1 MRTLITTLFLSIF
14 FINIAK
20 GQLTTTQTLTPQQ
33 LVQNVLLGS
42 GVTASNITYSGS
54 PLQIAQFFATT
65 STSLGIPSGVF
76 LSSGNASTS
85 SPDGPQGPNN
95 ATGTSTGF
103 GGAGDANL
111 NAVSTAGTEDAAILE
126 FDFVPSSD
134 SIKFRY
140 CFGSEE
146 YPEFAPPNNSGYN
159 DVFAFFLS
167 GPNPSG
173 GNYTNKNIALLPG
186 TSTAVSINN
195 VNPVTNNSFYRTNA
209 GNQIN
214 SEFDGFTKVL
224 YALEKVICG
233 QSYHIKIAIADAG
246 DDALDSGVF
255 LEGGSFSSQ
264 PPLNVYTVNSNS
276 NIPDSIL
283 VEDCNT
289 YCAYFI
295 RNSNVSVVDS
305 FNLQVT
311 GNAILGSDYNQT
323 GNPTFTWPTKLIFA
337 ANQDT
342 IKICNINALQDNL
355 TEGTDTLK
363 FEMSS
368 FATNTVSCLAS
379 NSIKFNLYIKDYV
392 PITIGQ
398 NDVSVCSGT
407 SVLLNAAANN
417 GYPSYTYTISAP
429 TVNTPTLNTGPINS
443 ITNYSI
449 TVNDICN
456 KPVTKQI
463 IITPVAIPTV
473 TVNDT
478 ILCAGNTGFL
488 YAAGASTYSW
498 SSGSTSNSITINP
511 TTTTNY
517 TVVGSVGT
525 CTNSAV
531 SSVTVIGQAL
541 VVTGN
546 NSICNGQSSML
557 SASGGSL
564 YTWSTG
570 ITTPTI
576 IVTPSVTSTYTVT
589 SVAASCTNT
598 SVYTVSVTPIPVINV
613 SGTTICPGQNGTLT
627 ATGATTYSWS
637 TGATGSSININP
649 TVNTTYTVIGT
660 VAPSCTNIAVCTA
673 SIITAKPNL
682 HVSSPI
688 VFCLDSVKQIPVSI
702 TNGNP
707 PYNVSWLIPS
717 GGLVPF
723 DTLNNTYYFTQSV
736 SPSSENYTITVIDQ
750 CLYRDTITVS
760 ISTVDCD
767 ILVPNVVTP
776 NGDGVNEY
784 FIVRGMLNFPGSSLM
799 VFNRWGNKIY
809 SSEDYKNDWKPNV
822 TDGTYFYIINV
833 TDGRKFNG
841 YFQVFKN

>member
-1 MRTLITTLFLSIF
+1 MRALIITLFLSLF
-14 FINIAK
+14 FIKITK

-111 NAVSTAGTEDAAILE
+111 NTVSTAGTEDAAILE

-146 YPEFAPPNNSGYN
+146 YPEFAPPNNSGFN
-159 DVFAFFLS
+159 DVFAFFLT
-167 GPNPSG
+167 GPNPLG

-195 VNPVTNNSFYRTNA
+195 VNPVTNNSFYRTNT

-295 RNSNVSVVDS
+295 RNSNISAIDS

-398 NDVSVCSGT
+398 NDVSICSGT

-478 ILCAGNTGFL
+478 ILCAGNTGIL

-517 TVVGSVGT
+517 TVIGSVGT

-531 SSVTVIGQAL
+531 STVTVIGQAL

-546 NSICNGQSSML
+546 NSICNGQSSIL
-557 SASGGSL
+557 SATGGSL

-570 ITTPTI
+570 TTTPTI
-576 IVTPSVTSTYTVT
+576 IVTPSVTSSYTVT
-589 SVAASCTNT
+589 SVAASCTNS
-598 SVYTVSVTPIPVINV
+598 SVYTVSVTPIPVVNV

-627 ATGATTYSWS
+627 ATGATSYSWS
-637 TGATGSSININP
+637 TGATGNSININP
-649 TVNTTYTVIGT
+649 IVNTTYTVIGT
-660 VAPSCTNIAVCTA
+660 VAPSCTNMAVCTA
-673 SIITAKPNL
+673 SIITAKPDL

-707 PYNVSWLIPS
+707 PYNISWLIPS

-750 CLYRDTITVS
+750 CLYKDTITVS

-809 SSEDYKNDWKPNV
+809 SSDDYKNDWKPNV